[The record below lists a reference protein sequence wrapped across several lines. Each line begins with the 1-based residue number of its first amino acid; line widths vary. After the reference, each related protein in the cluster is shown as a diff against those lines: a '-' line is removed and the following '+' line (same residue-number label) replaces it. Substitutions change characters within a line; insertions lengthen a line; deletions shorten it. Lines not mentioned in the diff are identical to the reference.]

1 MDSII
6 ELRNISKSY
15 GKKVLDN
22 ISMKVNENEM
32 VAVVGKSGIGKS
44 TLLNIIGLIESPD
57 SGDVIIDKHK
67 NVKVN
72 SRESNKIIREKIN
85 YLFQNFALIEQETV
99 YENLEITLRY
109 VKVNKNEKKKL
120 IKSALKGVDLE
131 GYENRKIFELSGG
144 EQQRVAIAR
153 VILKPGKIVLA
164 DEPTGSLDKENIEK
178 VMKLLHK
185 LNEEDNKTIIIVT
198 HDIDVANECHRIIE
212 L

>member
-1 MDSII
+1 MNSII